1 MSPAA
6 KAARKTAGAK
16 SSGGTVSWRE
26 VEASPIVL
34 LSGPEEYLASRAM
47 DRIRAQLREREPELE
62 RTRIDASEYGSGQLE
77 MTASPSLFG
86 EAKLIEVSGVA
97 AMNDEF
103 LTDALT
109 YLTQPADGAV
119 VVLHHTG
126 GVRGKRLLDAVKASG
141 APVVDCQ
148 PFKKDSE
155 KVDFVSRE
163 FRGARRSIEPPA
175 AQALVSA
182 VGASLSELAA
192 ACSQLLADTE
202 STVDADVVERYYGGR
217 VEATAFKVADA
228 ALAGRG
234 GLALSTLRHAL
245 ATGVDPVPL
254 VAALAMKLRT
264 VAKVAGSRGSSGQLA
279 REFSMA
285 PWQVDQARRDS
296 AGWTPGALIDAIKVV
311 AEADAQVKGAAR
323 DPVYALERAVMTIS
337 TSVSRR

>member
-1 MSPAA
+1 MNPAA
-6 KAARKTAGAK
+6 KTARKTAGTK
-16 SSGGTVSWRE
+16 SSGRTVSWRE
-26 VEASPIVL
+26 VEASPVVL

-62 RTRIDASEYGSGQLE
+62 RTRVDASEYAVGQLE

-86 EAKLIEVSGVA
+86 EAKLIEVSAVA
-97 AMNDEF
+97 SMNDEF
-103 LTDALT
+103 LTDALA
-109 YLTQPADGAV
+109 YLARPADGAV
-119 VVLHHTG
+119 VVLHHAG
-126 GVRGKRLLDAVKASG
+126 GVRGKKLLDAVKASG

-155 KVDFVSRE
+155 KVDFVRSE
-163 FRGARRSIEPPA
+163 FRGARRSIEASA

-182 VGASLSELAA
+182 VGANLSELAA

-202 STVDADVVERYYGGR
+202 GSVGPDVVERYYGGR

-264 VAKVAGSRGSSGQLA
+264 VAKIAGSRGPSGQLA
-279 REFSMA
+279 REFGMA

-296 AGWTPGALIDAIKVV
+296 AGWTPAALIDAIKVV